1 MDFFDVVTTQR
12 AIRRLKADPIPDA
25 ALRQIM
31 DAAICAPSGGN
42 RQGWSFIVVRDPAK
56 RARLGELYREAWS
69 ELMKVPYYRDA
80 ASAPPDSPAGRMLA
94 SARHLGQ
101 HLGEAPVLILACIAL
116 DPGAQPTLTTGA
128 SIYPAVQNI
137 MLAARALGI
146 GSCITTI
153 HRFRDA
159 QMKELLGIPSD
170 VETAALI
177 PLGYPLG
184 KFGRPPRRPLREV
197 AFADRWGQAF

>member
-12 AIRRLKADPIPDA
+12 AIRRLKTDPIPDA

-42 RQGWSFIVVRDPAK
+42 RQGWCFVVVRDPAK

-159 QMKELLGIPSD
+159 QVKELLGIPSD